1 MGFRNSVSRA
11 TRPKKFEGQR
21 VLLVEDTRLY
31 SFAVRSLLEGNF
43 GLVVIHCATFA
54 ALRHELESDTR
65 GFSLAILDLCLAD
78 AANGEALDLVT
89 GRSIPSI
96 VFSGFTNERRRAEIL
111 GKEVIELVYKNSP
124 ASLDN
129 LGAAVE
135 RVLSLSRPQLLLV
148 DPQGD
153 SDSGMMAALQN
164 CGFLISVCTSTGEA
178 LDVLDASQ
186 NTELVV
192 VRNDLAEKNNYSFM
206 DMLKARFGDDAVRVI
221 GFSQNKGRDD
231 VARFLRAGGD
241 DFVHLPVSAADMESR
256 LRHTLTIHKQIQ
268 SLQRM
273 ASRDYLTDLFNRRYF
288 FDRGPKMVDICLR
301 QSMPV
306 CTALLDIDH
315 FKRLNDTHGHEI
327 GDIVLKAVSRKIL
340 QLVGEKQHLPARIG
354 GEEFAILFTNLD
366 IQAAYEFCERIRI
379 EIAAIKVV
387 VDDEDLSVT
396 ISMGLASIS
405 DAETFDNY
413 LNAADQYLYLAKH
426 SGRNRVFSDYQVA
439 RIAAS

>member
-1 MGFRNSVSRA
+1 
-11 TRPKKFEGQR
+11 

-31 SFAVRSLLEGNF
+31 SFAVRSLLEGNY
-43 GLVVIHCATFA
+43 GLVVIHCATLA
-54 ALRHELESDTR
+54 ALHHELESDTR
-65 GFSLAILDLCLAD
+65 GFNLAILDLCLAD

-96 VFSGFTNERRRAEIL
+96 VFSGFTNEWRRAEIL
-111 GKEVIELVYKNSP
+111 SKEVIELVYKNSP
-124 ASLDN
+124 SSLEN

-148 DPQGD
+148 DPQGNND
-153 SDSGMMAALQN
+153 SAMMAALEG
-164 CGFLISVCTSTGEA
+164 CDFTISVCESTGEA
-178 LDVLDASQ
+178 LEMLDASR

-192 VRNDLAEKNNYSFM
+192 VRNDLAEKSNYSFL
-206 DMLKARFGDDAVRVI
+206 DLLKARFGDDAVRVI
-221 GFSQNKGRDD
+221 GFSQGKGRDD

-256 LRHTLTIHKQIQ
+256 LRHTLTVHKQIQ

-273 ASRDYLTDLFNRRYF
+273 ASRDYLTDLLNRRYF

-366 IQAAYEFCERIRI
+366 IEAAYEFCERIRI